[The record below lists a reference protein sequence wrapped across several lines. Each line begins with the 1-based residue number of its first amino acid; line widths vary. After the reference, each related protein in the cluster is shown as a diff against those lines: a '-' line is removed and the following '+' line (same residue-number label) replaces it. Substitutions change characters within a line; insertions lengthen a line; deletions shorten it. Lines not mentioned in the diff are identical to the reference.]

1 MLSEAQK
8 NQQEKSA
15 IGASSALF
23 TSMVLSVLLSF
34 SGRLEVPLP
43 DSISDSLSGFNITL
57 AIVGLIVYLSMMKFK
72 ETELDVGYLINMVNS
87 NRRKLVPVYDV
98 TTGNW
103 VIHKEKIETTDEIKG
118 WGTLSRMSL
127 LGPLLLFSISVSS
140 IDAKSIA
147 LDIQWIVLMLIPI
160 GIILKEVLE
169 EKEASSLG
177 RMVAIWLMIIVAS
190 PVSFKLN
197 YAAAEVDQLI
207 INGVIFDLMLL
218 AGPLIVSTSLTKKGI
233 NSESLDESAD
243 RITLFGLLVL
253 GLIDSSGG
261 ILFITMYLL
270 VFSRALKHRQNLL
283 LSLAPIAIILFQV
296 RFAWDSSMIY
306 SLLQLIDVTSYD
318 PSQVTV
324 LGITRLSCLIM
335 ASTGLVILAKGVI
348 EGRAGLDEGVAETP
362 LAFPS
367 IWLAL
372 GLAGVLTEIGWLFV
386 ILTLLLSTY
395 SWLSGRIEL
404 IPWAPIFMFISLLVG
419 FTSSS
424 AFGDLGDEEIFS
436 NSILTTGL
444 FTLMLNQF
452 SRSGLLYRWAKVAIE
467 HSRPEHVLDI
477 SSIEGR
483 EQLTSA
489 SKYVAIVCLV
499 LSWDAMFGIGTLFG
513 AIWITREVFADGGKN
528 GILVL
533 PVLHV
538 FAICNLIVQLDVL
551 TSSQIN
557 KVAGTILVANGIFMT
572 YLATKTE
579 VVWKWSAFDWEDE
592 TEYFSWIDKVGISA
606 IAYFL
611 FGIILILMDSDVW
624 PVLWTLWAGYL
635 IGIAIQGFRD
645 ETETPW
651 RRGFGSF
658 GSLLSLFMLSL
669 SINTELF
676 RYMIWMLIGIVAFG
690 FGILYM
696 NRMGEESSLYQGEVS
711 SVQNAVI
718 PPIQALPET
727 NIQPIQQMPEESI
740 EQEVEPEPDL
750 EQVAEEEQEF
760 DEELDKA
767 LQEIKAK
774 QEEKVEQAIPAPVKQ
789 TETLQKAK
797 PIAKKESPNVPV
809 NQPLFDVQLD
819 PQVLSIIQQRI
830 ANTPHVGYRPVVQVM
845 KNGNVNLTFLKV

>member
-1 MLSEAQK
+1 MLGEAQE

-72 ETELDVGYLINMVNS
+72 ETELDVGYLMNMVNS
-87 NRRKLVPVYDV
+87 NRKKLVPVYDV

-103 VIHKEKIETTDEIKG
+103 VIHKEKIEPTNETKG

-218 AGPLIVSTSLTKKGI
+218 AGPLIVSTSLSKKGI

-243 RITLFGLLVL
+243 RITLFGLLAL

-261 ILFITMYLL
+261 ILFITMYIL

-283 LSLAPIAIILFQV
+283 LCFAPFAIILFQD

-335 ASTGLVILAKGVI
+335 ASTALIILGKGVI

-372 GLAGVLTEIGWLFV
+372 GLAGILTEIGWLFV

-404 IPWAPIFMFISLLVG
+404 IPWSPIFMFISLLVG
-419 FTSSS
+419 FASSS
-424 AFGDLGDEEIFS
+424 AFGDLGDEQIFS

-444 FTLMLNQF
+444 FTLVLNQF
-452 SRSGLLYRWAKVAIE
+452 SKSGLLYRWAKVAVE

-483 EQLTSA
+483 EKLTSV
-489 SKYVAIVCLV
+489 SKYVAIICLV

-513 AIWITREVFADGGKN
+513 AIWITREVFVDGGKN
-528 GILVL
+528 GILAL

-538 FAICNLIVQLDVL
+538 FAVCNLIVQLDVL
-551 TSSQIN
+551 TSPQIN
-557 KVAGTILVANGIFMT
+557 KVAGTILMVNGVFMT

-579 VVWKWSAFDWEDE
+579 VVWKWSAFDWDDE
-592 TEYFSWIDKVGISA
+592 TEYFSWIDRVGISA

-611 FGIILILMDSDVW
+611 FGMVLILMDSDVW

-669 SINTELF
+669 SIDTELF

-718 PPIQALPET
+718 PPVQALPET
-727 NIQPIQQMPEESI
+727 NIQPVQQMQEEIVEQEMES
-740 EQEVEPEPDL
+740 EQEVEE
-750 EQVAEEEQEF
+750 EVEEQQEF
-760 DEELDKA
+760 EDELDEA
-767 LQEIKAK
+767 MQEIEAK
-774 QEEKVEQAIPAPVKQ
+774 QEEEVEEVIPAPVKQ

-797 PIAKKESPNVPV
+797 PIAKKASPNIPF

-845 KNGNVNLTFLKV
+845 KNGNVNLTFMKL